1 MRVVLPLQ
9 PLRYRRLS
17 SQNNTLREHTL
28 LSLIPHTLLFQTR
41 QRLKKIK
48 ASKQVWNRALSNEY
62 RLADMNALDN
72 RPAFADFRA
81 GWNDDG
87 LLFNVLVAG
96 KKDKIKCDSE
106 KPLVSDGL
114 QLWIDTRNTP
124 GVHRANRFCHLFCV
138 LPTGSGKNKQEP
150 SARQL
155 EIPRCRETAPMDASE
170 SLRCKS
176 SIYDDGYSL
185 SLWIPAES
193 LNGFDP
199 DQSPVLGFYYAVF
212 DNELGTQTL
221 GLGQEFPYHS
231 DPSLWQSLELSAG

>member
-1 MRVVLPLQ
+1 M
-9 PLRYRRLS
+9 
-17 SQNNTLREHTL
+17 
-28 LSLIPHTLLFQTR
+28 LSLIPHALLFQTR

-48 ASKQVWNRALSNEY
+48 ASKQIWDRALADDY
-62 RLADMNALDN
+62 RLADLSGLDSH
-72 RPAFADFRA
+72 PVFADFRA

-96 KKDKIKCDSE
+96 KKNKVRCDSE
-106 KPLVSDGL
+106 QPLESDGL

-124 GVHRANRFCHLFCV
+124 GVHRANRFCHLFCA
-138 LPTGSGKNKQEP
+138 LPAGSGKNKQQP

-155 EIPRCRETAPMDASE
+155 EIPRCREAAPLASAE

-176 SIYDDGYSL
+176 NINHEGYSL

-199 DQSPVLGFYYAVF
+199 DQSPLLGFYYAIL
-212 DNELGTQTL
+212 DNELGLQTL
-221 GLGQEFPYHS
+221 GIGQEFPYHS
-231 DPSLWQSLELSAG
+231 DPSLWQCLELSEV